1 MCLIVVSCYSW
12 IRSLG
17 CLRTIHETHETHEIT
32 RSACS
37 STSEAKPITFVDTNH
52 YLIIKELVQTSS
64 ELEKN
69 FMQMKIHRVALF
81 HLFLIVLSTTSV
93 SAQQSPLVGSWQS
106 PDAGLKVTFNADGT
120 GLLDGAPIKYTVRG
134 AQLVVDEAGT
144 INTYTFKLDGSVLT
158 VSGGNLDLPLKF
170 VRDSNSGGFARR
182 KNDQS
187 PPKPS
192 GGLVG
197 HWKSSEATV
206 QIKDDGT
213 LLLNGSPFRYV
224 VKGKNIIIGN
234 EEGMMQF
241 PFELSGDTLNVQVD
255 GRTVVY
261 RRLSE
266 EQAQSSAS
274 SGSNPQELVGKW
286 CYMSNVNAS
295 GGGRMSNRCFTLY
308 ENGTYEY
315 YAETTSSGP
324 IASSASQE
332 SDSGTWSVSG
342 GAITAHSRSR
352 GTLVFTLE
360 KRNHPKTGDPM
371 LLLDGDA
378 YVTYGP
384 RQPW

>member
-1 MCLIVVSCYSW
+1 
-12 IRSLG
+12 
-17 CLRTIHETHETHEIT
+17 
-32 RSACS
+32 
-37 STSEAKPITFVDTNH
+37 
-52 YLIIKELVQTSS
+52 
-64 ELEKN
+64 
-69 FMQMKIHRVALF
+69 MQMKIHRVALLV
-81 HLFLIVLSTTSV
+81 LFLIVLISTSV
-93 SAQQSPLVGSWQS
+93 SAQQPSLVGSWQS
-106 PDAGLKVTFNADGT
+106 PDVGLKVTFNANGT
-120 GLLDGAPIKYTVRG
+120 GVLDGAPIKYEVRG
-134 AQLVVDEAGT
+134 AQLVVDEAGK
-144 INTYTFKLDGSVLT
+144 INIYSFKMDGNVLT
-158 VSGGNLDLPLKF
+158 VSGGNLDMPLKF

-182 KNDQS
+182 KSEQS
-187 PPKPS
+187 PQKPS

-206 QIKDDGT
+206 HIKDDGT

-234 EEGMMQF
+234 EEGMLQF

-266 EQAQSSAS
+266 DDAQSSAS

-308 ENGTYEY
+308 ENGTYEFY
-315 YAETTSSGP
+315 GETSSSGP

-342 GAITAHSRSR
+342 GTITAHSRSR
-352 GTLVFTLE
+352 GTLVFPLE

-371 LLLDGDA
+371 LVLDGDA
-378 YVTYGP
+378 YVTYSP

>member
-1 MCLIVVSCYSW
+1 
-12 IRSLG
+12 
-17 CLRTIHETHETHEIT
+17 
-32 RSACS
+32 
-37 STSEAKPITFVDTNH
+37 
-52 YLIIKELVQTSS
+52 
-64 ELEKN
+64 
-69 FMQMKIHRVALF
+69 MQMKIHRVLLF
-81 HLFLIVLSTTSV
+81 ELFLIVLMSTSV
-93 SAQQSPLVGSWQS
+93 SAQQPPLVGSWQS
-106 PDAGLKVTFNADGT
+106 PDVGLKVTFNADGT
-120 GLLDGAPIKYTVRG
+120 GVLDGAPIKYTIRG

-144 INTYTFKLDGSVLT
+144 INIYTFKMDGNALT
-158 VSGGNLDLPLKF
+158 VSGGNLDTPLRF

-182 KNDQS
+182 KHDQS
-187 PPKPS
+187 PQKPG

-206 QIKDDGT
+206 QIKEDGT
-213 LLLNGSPFRYV
+213 LILNGSPFRYA

-266 EQAQSSAS
+266 DEAQSSAS
-274 SGSNPQELVGKW
+274 SGSNPQELAGKW

-332 SDSGTWSVSG
+332 SDSGTWNVSG
-342 GAITAHSRSR
+342 GTITAHSRSR

-371 LLLDGDA
+371 LVLDGDA
-378 YVTYGP
+378 YVTYSP

>member
-1 MCLIVVSCYSW
+1 L
-12 IRSLG
+12 
-17 CLRTIHETHETHEIT
+17 
-32 RSACS
+32 
-37 STSEAKPITFVDTNH
+37 
-52 YLIIKELVQTSS
+52 

-69 FMQMKIHRVALF
+69 FMQKRISRVAL
-81 HLFLIVLSTTSV
+81 LSLVLMVLTSASV
-93 SAQQSPLVGSWQS
+93 SAQQPSLVGSWQS
-106 PDAGLKVTFNADGT
+106 PDVGLKVTFNADGT
-120 GLLDGAPIKYTVRG
+120 GVLDGAPIKYSVRG
-134 AQLVVDEAGT
+134 TQLIVDEAGT
-144 INTYTFKLDGSVLT
+144 TNIYSFKMDGNLLS
-158 VSGGNLDLPLKF
+158 VSGGNLDMPLKF

-182 KNDQS
+182 NSDQS

-206 QIKDDGT
+206 EIKDDGT
-213 LLLNGSPFRYV
+213 LILNGSAFHYV

-234 EEGMMQF
+234 DEGVMQF

-266 EQAQSSAS
+266 GQAQSSAS
-274 SGSNPQELVGKW
+274 SGSNPHELVGKW
-286 CYMSNVNAS
+286 CYMSNVNAT

-315 YAETTSSGP
+315 YAETSSSGP

-342 GAITAHSRSR
+342 ATITANSRSR
-352 GTLVFTLE
+352 GTLVFQLE

-371 LLLDGDA
+371 LVLDGDA
-378 YVTYGP
+378 YVTYSP